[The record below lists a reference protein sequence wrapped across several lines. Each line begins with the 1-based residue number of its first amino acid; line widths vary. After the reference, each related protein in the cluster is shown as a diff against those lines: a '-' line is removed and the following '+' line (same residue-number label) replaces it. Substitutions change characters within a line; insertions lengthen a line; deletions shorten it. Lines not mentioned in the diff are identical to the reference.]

1 MYNPTE
7 YDEFR
12 NFLEKEIEDKY
23 PAIYNLNIDYSI
35 GYTKSDFLVIKRGKY
50 SKGLNNKY
58 LQDEIPEIE
67 IFLNYLQNNNISE
80 YYSKPDDI
88 SIHCNI
94 QNGNRIV
101 VDFGNLYD
109 FLEEVLN
116 HIFRNNW
123 KEKLQELLQD
133 KDWYEEQLQEYEES
147 GKKSIYFQQYF
158 ESLFS
163 RNIREIEKIEELYLE
178 KSVKKI
184 LRNCQ
189 KYIMENS

>member
-7 YDEFR
+7 YDKFR
-12 NFLEKEIEDKY
+12 NFLKREIEDKY

-35 GYTKSDFLVIKRGKY
+35 GYTKSDFLVIKRGNY

-58 LQDEIPEIE
+58 LQDEIPEIK
-67 IFLNYLQNNNISE
+67 IFLDYLQNNNISE

-88 SIHCNI
+88 LVHCNI

-101 VDFGNLYD
+101 VDFVDLYD

-133 KDWYEEQLQEYEES
+133 KDWYEEQLQEYENS
-147 GKKSIYFQQYF
+147 RKKSIYFQQYF

-163 RNIREIEKIEELYLE
+163 RSIREIEKIEELYLE

-189 KYIMENS
+189 KYIIENS

>member
-12 NFLEKEIEDKY
+12 NFLEREIEDKY
-23 PAIYNLNIDYSI
+23 PAIYNLNIDYNI
-35 GYTKSDFLVIKRGKY
+35 GDTKSDFLIIKRGNY

-58 LQDEIPEIE
+58 LQDEIPEIK
-67 IFLNYLQNNNISE
+67 IFLDYLQNNNISE

-88 SIHCNI
+88 LVHCNI

-101 VDFGNLYD
+101 VDFVDLYD

-133 KDWYEEQLQEYEES
+133 KDWYEEQLQEYENS
-147 GKKSIYFQQYF
+147 RKKSIYFQQYF

-163 RNIREIEKIEELYLE
+163 RSIREIEKIEELYLE